1 MILENNDIK
10 GSLDNKLITRLN
22 TKLHIKN
29 YIEVIIQIVYYIKVQ
44 VILSSITK
52 YEVTRQF
59 TVLEVKNLKP
69 G

>member
-29 YIEVIIQIVYYIKVQ
+29 YIEVIIQIV
-44 VILSSITK
+44 ILSSITK